1 MMEAHRYSN
10 KIKSIRL
17 QTSLY
22 DSVTQ
27 HNPSRRHVWFIRQS
41 GSEQYYT
48 SIAVALILSPRYFED
63 QFFWYPIIFCIT

>member
-27 HNPSRRHVWFIRQS
+27 HNRHVVMY
-41 GSEQYYT
+41 G
-48 SIAVALILSPRYFED
+48 A
-63 QFFWYPIIFCIT
+63 